1 MHYRQPILIGFLMA
15 VMLSNTSQAA
25 KQDHADIYDAAHQ
38 FMLEHIHSL
47 YSQVP
52 EITTGSLDSRLKLRQ
67 CDLPLEAFLPKGG
80 RDLGKVTVGVRC
92 NDAKPWS
99 LYVPLTVSLYKE
111 VLVAAH
117 PLERGKLLS
126 NDDVKVV
133 RKDLSELS
141 RGYIQDKQ
149 LLLGMQV
156 KQHTPAGKALTPAM
170 MKKPRVINKGQRV
183 TMVVKAVGMEVRMA
197 GKALVHGAI
206 GDRVRVHNLT
216 SKQTLEGT
224 VTGPGEVRIEL

>member
-1 MHYRQPILIGFLMA
+1 MRYLQPILIGLLMA
-15 VMLSNTSQAA
+15 MTTANVCHAA
-25 KQDHADIYDAAHQ
+25 RQDHADIYEAARQ
-38 FMLEHIHSL
+38 FMLEHVQSL

-67 CDLPLEAFLPKGG
+67 CELPLEAFFPKGG

-92 NDAKPWS
+92 DDAKPWS
-99 LYVPLTVSLYKE
+99 LYVPMTVSIYKE
-111 VLVAAH
+111 VLVAAK
-117 PLERGKLLS
+117 PLQRGKILT
-126 NDDVKVV
+126 NDDLKLVS
-133 RKDLSELS
+133 KDLSELS
-141 RGYIQDKQ
+141 RGYIEDRQ

-170 MKKPRVINKGQRV
+170 MKKPRVVEKGQRV

-197 GKALVHGAI
+197 GKALVPGAI

-224 VTGPGEVRIEL
+224 VTAPGEVRIEL